1 MTRHWISCARF
12 TVEVETDT
20 RGMITR
26 AAPIVRKFQGQP
38 IGNLLNWARELGGFR
53 HEVLSETQK
62 KEGEPSK

>member
-1 MTRHWISCARF
+1 MTKHWISCARF

-38 IGNLLNWARELGGFR
+38 LNNLLNWARDFGDFQY
-53 HEVLSETQK
+53 EVLPEVRL
-62 KEGEPSK
+62 